1 MSDYMFM
8 LDSHLSGAQS
18 KALAEVR
25 QAAEHANLNLF
36 LTGGAMRDMMGGFPI
51 RDLDFTIEGGS
62 TKFAKTVAQK
72 ANAEIIALDETR
84 KCAELR
90 FRGDVTASISTARQE
105 KYAKPAAKPQFEPAT
120 IHEDLRGRDFT
131 VNAIALSLTK
141 GSRGLLLDPTNGL
154 GDLSRKE
161 VRAVNNYSLYDDP
174 SRILRMIR
182 LRTRFGFTIDERTL
196 SQYQNVREA
205 KLETKI
211 PYTALE
217 RELGQIAL
225 DPLAGEILKAL
236 EDENLLALISP
247 ALSGPKLNLPGFQK
261 LQKARQLLPSGID
274 IPVDNYALFLFVLFE
289 KLSSKERMQLIGT
302 VHLAKARVDAA
313 AKLESRASKVE
324 KALATAK
331 LQRPSALYFMV
342 SNVPGEIILFLLMRS
357 GQRLVLDRLKNYL
370 QKYLPAAQE
379 VTEKDVIERGA
390 QPGTP
395 KFTKLQQQMIAARL
409 DARPKKVVVEE
420 PPPPAP
426 LSGPGRRSASF
437 GR

>member
-1 MSDYMFM
+1 
-8 LDSHLSGAQS
+8 
-18 KALAEVR
+18 
-25 QAAEHANLNLF
+25 
-36 LTGGAMRDMMGGFPI
+36 
-51 RDLDFTIEGGS
+51 
-62 TKFAKTVAQK
+62 
-72 ANAEIIALDETR
+72 
-84 KCAELR
+84 
-90 FRGDVTASISTARQE
+90 
-105 KYAKPAAKPQFEPAT
+105 
-120 IHEDLRGRDFT
+120 
-131 VNAIALSLTK
+131 
-141 GSRGLLLDPTNGL
+141 
-154 GDLSRKE
+154 
-161 VRAVNNYSLYDDP
+161 
-174 SRILRMIR
+174 
-182 LRTRFGFTIDERTL
+182 
-196 SQYQNVREA
+196 
-205 KLETKI
+205 
-211 PYTALE
+211 
-217 RELGQIAL
+217 
-225 DPLAGEILKAL
+225 
-236 EDENLLALISP
+236 
-247 ALSGPKLNLPGFQK
+247 LSGPKLNLPGFQK
-261 LQKARQLLPSGID
+261 RQKARQLLPSGID

-313 AKLESRASKVE
+313 AKLESRAGKVE